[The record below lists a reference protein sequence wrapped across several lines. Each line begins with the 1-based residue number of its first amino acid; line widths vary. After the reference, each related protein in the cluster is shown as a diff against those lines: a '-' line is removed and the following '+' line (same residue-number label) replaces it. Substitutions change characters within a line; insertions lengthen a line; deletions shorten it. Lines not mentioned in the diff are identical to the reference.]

1 MDNLEEMDKFLQ
13 KYNLSKWNQEETEN
27 MNRPIT
33 NMEIETVIKNLPT
46 NKIPEPDGFTCKVY
60 QKFKEELTIYPT
72 QTFSVTCRGRKT
84 SKFIL

>member
-1 MDNLEEMDKFLQ
+1 
-13 KYNLSKWNQEETEN
+13 